1 MNFINNLMIKSY
13 IRLAGATSSDEATT
27 AVQNLR
33 DFLETIISIVG
44 AIVALYG
51 VVQIGLS
58 ISSQD
63 HTQRTTGI
71 MALLGGLLIAF
82 APSVLKTI
90 GV

>member
-1 MNFINNLMIKSY
+1 MNYINKLMLKIFY
-13 IRLAGATSSDEATT
+13 VTATAQSNEATE
-27 AVQNLR
+27 AIQNLR
-33 DFLETIISIVG
+33 TFLETIISVAG
-44 AIVALYG
+44 GIVALYG

-82 APSVLKTI
+82 APSILKAL

>member
-1 MNFINNLMIKSY
+1 MSLLNKLIQKASY
-13 IRLAGATSSDEATT
+13 IRLAEATSDEATT

-33 DFLETIISIVG
+33 DFLETIISIAG